1 MRRLC
6 KFTKRPQKLDL
17 ITYFNEE
24 VADKNILPK
33 IYDMKSL
40 HNAII

>member
-1 MRRLC
+1 MRISQ
-6 KFTKRPQKLDL
+6 KRDQKLDL
-17 ITYFNEE
+17 ISYFNEE
-24 VADKNILPK
+24 VANKSIFAK